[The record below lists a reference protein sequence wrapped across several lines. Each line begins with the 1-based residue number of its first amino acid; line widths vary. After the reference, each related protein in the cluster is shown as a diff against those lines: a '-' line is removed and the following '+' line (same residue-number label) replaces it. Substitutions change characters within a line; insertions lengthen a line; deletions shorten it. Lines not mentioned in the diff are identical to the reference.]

1 MIYYLILRTESVY
14 QMPIVPIPFSLA
26 DIPHTPGCYLYKDA
40 DGTIIYVGKAKD
52 LRKRVSSYFQKRDHD
67 PKTMKL
73 VRTIADVEYIVTGT
87 DEEAYLLENSLIK
100 RHQPKYNIDLRDA
113 KSYAYIELTKEPFPR
128 IAIARKAKGAG
139 QFFGPFVSGKE
150 RDYVM
155 SVVKKTFQLRSCRSM
170 PGNHRPC
177 LRFHIGNCTGPCTGR
192 VSSDAYAKQ
201 CSRAEAVLKGKT
213 AELTASLTEEMNRY
227 SETME
232 FEAAMRCRDVIAA
245 VTHLAGRQYV
255 SRQKDYDE
263 DVINYVRAD
272 GAVYLMVFH
281 VYTGTLGGRE
291 EFLFEESDGFFEEFL
306 SQYYSEHPAPR
317 EVIVPEAVDESLA
330 EYLGTVAKRKVLV
343 TVPKQGEKMKL
354 LELARKNIETVHF
367 GDEIRVEELRKALH
381 LADAPTV
388 IECFDIS
395 HLSGT
400 DTVASMVQF
409 RNGRPDKKNYRR
421 FRIQTVEGI
430 DDFASMAEVV
440 RRRYSRLVAEE
451 KDLPDLILIDGGK
464 GQLSSAKRVLDE
476 LEVDVPVI
484 SLAKSEEEVF
494 VSGVPFPLPF
504 GKKTRANMYLQ
515 EIRDEAHRFAVTY
528 NRLLRKKRVVGK

>member
-1 MIYYLILRTESVY
+1 MT
-14 QMPIVPIPFSLA
+14 MPSPPFSLA
-26 DIPHTPGCYLYKDA
+26 DIPHSPGCYLYKDDA
-40 DGTIIYVGKAKD
+40 GTIIYVGKAKD

-67 PKTMKL
+67 PKTQKL
-73 VRTIADVEYIVTGT
+73 VKTIADVEYIVTGT

-113 KSYAYIELTKEPFPR
+113 KSYAYIELTKEAFPR
-128 IAIARKAKGAG
+128 ITIARKAKGAG

-150 RDYVM
+150 RDYVLT
-155 SVVKKTFQLRSCRSM
+155 VVKKTFHLRSCKNM
-170 PGNHRPC
+170 PRNHRAC
-177 LRFHIGNCTGPCTGR
+177 LRFHIGNCTGPCAGQVTAA
-192 VSSDAYAKQ
+192 DYALQ
-201 CSRAEAVLKGKT
+201 CSQAEAVLKGKT
-213 AELTASLTEEMNRY
+213 AELVASLTAEMNRY
-227 SETME
+227 AAAME

-245 VTHLAGRQYV
+245 VTHLASRQYV
-255 SRQKDYDE
+255 SRQKDHDE
-263 DVINYVRAD
+263 DVIHFISAE
-272 GAVYLMVFH
+272 GTVYLMVFH
-281 VYTGTLGGRE
+281 VYKGTLGGRE
-291 EFLFEESDGFFEEFL
+291 EFIFEESDGFFEEFL
-306 SQYYSEHPAPR
+306 LQFYSEHPAPR

-330 EYLGTVAKRKVLV
+330 EYLGTVAKRKVIL
-343 TVPKQGEKMKL
+343 TVPKQGEKVKL

-381 LADAPTV
+381 LADAPRV

-409 RNGRPDKKNYRR
+409 RAGRPDKRNYRR
-421 FRIQTVEGI
+421 FRIKTVEGI

-515 EIRDEAHRFAVTY
+515 EIRDEAHRFAITY